1 MRIIVIERQA
11 GADTDF
17 ENAAAYVARGPRS
30 GTSPVDED
38 RPAQRV
44 VDRRPARVGFFH
56 HVTVGI
62 VRHGPS
68 RIVLPGVGVTRPCDS
83 QATRRRPLTA
93 PQLRLLTVFDIVT
106 VMRLP

>member
-1 MRIIVIERQA
+1 ERQA

-17 ENAAAYVARGPRS
+17 KNATAYVARSPRS

-56 HVTVGI
+56 HVTIGI
-62 VRHGPS
+62 LRHGPS
-68 RIVLPGVGVTRPCDS
+68 RIVLPGAGVTSLCDS
-83 QATRRRPLTA
+83 QATCRRPLTA
-93 PQLRLLTVFDIVT
+93 SQLRPLTVFDIVT
-106 VMRLP
+106 V